1 MSTLTWGAC
10 IYGLALVVSVRISFC
25 PPQHGV
31 VVRVLVCVTRGRGF
45 EPHSARVSQTHF
57 IKIVYMCWN
66 LLNYN
71 CESCSIAVKLLYST
85 LL

>member
-10 IYGLALVVSVRISFC
+10 IYGLALVVSVRVSFLW
-25 PPQHGV
+25 PQLGV
-31 VVRVLVCVTRGRGF
+31 VVRVLACEASGRGF

-57 IKIVYMCWN
+57 K
-66 LLNYN
+66 LNILSADIIEYITVKL
-71 CESCSIAVKLLYST
+71 SIAVKLLQLT